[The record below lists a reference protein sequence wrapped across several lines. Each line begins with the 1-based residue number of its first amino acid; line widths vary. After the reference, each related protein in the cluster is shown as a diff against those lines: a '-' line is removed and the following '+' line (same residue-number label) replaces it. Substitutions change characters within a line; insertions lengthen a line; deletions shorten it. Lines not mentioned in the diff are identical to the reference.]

1 MLKRVFIMIMVL
13 MLAIVNAA
21 YAVEGECY
29 QYCDGEKIIILSA
42 EDQEWYSQIAAQ
54 AYENAPEVLKTSQLT
69 LEQRAQETQLL
80 SEEERAYT
88 TLWGLPQGDDISQET
103 ALYLSYAYLQE
114 ACQMEDKELASLF
127 PVFTF
132 EITDPEA
139 PVWCIKFMPLDAETQ
154 AVIVVK
160 IYAGSGCL
168 AELGIRETVG

>member
-1 MLKRVFIMIMVL
+1 MLKRVFMMIMVL
-13 MLAIVNAA
+13 TLLTVNAA
-21 YAVEGECY
+21 YAVEGECR
-29 QYCDGEKIIILSA
+29 QYCDGEKIIILPA

-80 SEEERAYT
+80 NEEERTYA

-103 ALYLSYAYLQE
+103 ALHLSYAYLQE
-114 ACQMEDKELASLF
+114 EWQVEEAKLASLF

-132 EITDPEA
+132 EVTDPAA
-139 PVWCIKFMPLDAETQ
+139 PMWCIKFLPLDAEVQ
-154 AVIVVK
+154 AVMVVK

-168 AELGIRETVG
+168 AELSIREMVG

>member
-1 MLKRVFIMIMVL
+1 MLKRVFMMIMVL
-13 MLAIVNAA
+13 TLLTVNAA
-21 YAVEGECY
+21 YAVEGECR

-42 EDQEWYSQIAAQ
+42 EDQERYSQIAVQ

-80 SEEERAYT
+80 SEEEKTYA

-114 ACQMEDKELASLF
+114 SCQMEEAELVSLF

-139 PVWCIKFMPLDAETQ
+139 PVWCIKFMPLDAEAQT
-154 AVIVVK
+154 VIVVK

-168 AELGIRETVG
+168 AELGTRETVG

>member
-21 YAVEGECY
+21 YAVEGERH

-80 SEEERAYT
+80 SEEEKTYT
-88 TLWGLPQGDDISQET
+88 TLWGLPQCDDISQET

-114 ACQMEDKELASLF
+114 ERQMEDKELTSLF

-139 PVWCIKFMPLDAETQ
+139 PVWCIKFLPLDAEAQT
-154 AVIVVK
+154 VIVVK

-168 AELGIRETVG
+168 AELSIREMVG

>member
-1 MLKRVFIMIMVL
+1 MLKRVFMMIMVL
-13 MLAIVNAA
+13 TLLTVNAA
-21 YAVEGECY
+21 YAVEGECR

-42 EDQEWYSQIAAQ
+42 EDQERYSQIAVQ

-80 SEEERAYT
+80 NEEERTYA
-88 TLWGLPQGDDISQET
+88 TLWGLPQGDAQET
-103 ALYLSYAYLQE
+103 ALHLSYAYLQE
-114 ACQMEDKELASLF
+114 AWQMEEAELVSLF

-139 PVWCIKFMPLDAETQ
+139 PVWCIKFLPLDAEAQT
-154 AVIVVK
+154 VIVVK